1 MISYKFYDGDLSEIK
16 IIWEDIF
23 KDPECFTGFY
33 FSELCNDNK
42 ILVAIEQEK
51 IIGMVHLNPYTVIY
65 NGIEENVY
73 YIVGVCVKEEY
84 RFKGIMKEMMH
95 RAMDYMRILG
105 MKFTFL
111 MPKDEAYY
119 RGLGFENIYTN
130 LDIKYIRLE
139 KNDVSS
145 RIRTN
150 DISEYSDEELSV
162 LSDSINKLLA
172 GKYLFYSKRDNKYLK
187 NLINEHKCQHG
198 SVMEVFYENNF
209 IGYFSYDIYADED
222 ERFNNMFVERFVINR
237 EYIIDVLNAIKE
249 IGIKKKCRT
258 ISVTVP
264 YFATEDDLIWKN
276 DLIDFEAG
284 NIKLY
289 KGKGIMAY
297 SFEGQKNLDLMKNN
311 SFFDEIV

>member
-1 MISYKFYDGDLSEIK
+1 
-16 IIWEDIF
+16 
-23 KDPECFTGFY
+23 
-33 FSELCNDNK
+33 
-42 ILVAIEQEK
+42 
-51 IIGMVHLNPYTVIY
+51 
-65 NGIEENVY
+65 
-73 YIVGVCVKEEY
+73 
-84 RFKGIMKEMMH
+84 
-95 RAMDYMRILG
+95 
-105 MKFTFL
+105 

-311 SFFDEIV
+311 SFVDEIV

>member
-237 EYIIDVLNAIKE
+237 EYIMDVLNAIKE
-249 IGIKKKCRT
+249 IGIEKKCRT

>member
-95 RAMDYMRILG
+95 RAMDYMRTLG

-187 NLINEHKCQHG
+187 NLINEHKCQQG

-249 IGIKKKCRT
+249 IGIEKKCRT

>member
-95 RAMDYMRILG
+95 RAMDYMRTLG

-187 NLINEHKCQHG
+187 NLINEHKCQQG

-209 IGYFSYDIYADED
+209 IGYFSYDIYTDED